1 MLESAVVRMRDTGDA
16 HFLLQVLKA
25 AGSLAKQSSPALLY
39 PALQEILQLLAQCT
53 RRDALADLALL
64 GSAISALG
72 GEKAVTEVCC
82 ATLETGCWWP

>member
-16 HFLLQVLKA
+16 HFLLHVLKA
-25 AGSLAKQSSPALLY
+25 AGSLAKQSSPTLLY
-39 PALQEILQLLAQCT
+39 PALQEILHLLAQHT

-64 GSAISALG
+64 WPAINTLG
-72 GEKAVTEVCC
+72 EEKAVTEVCC